1 MPLQIHPSSKQS
13 SVSKRTPRAT
23 SKNFE
28 LDIALFQQKLD
39 QKNCEL
45 SDLASKMARD
55 KSQFELIKSALQSQ
69 IDSLTSEL
77 ANQSN
82 QKIIPDDSILTEYK
96 LKIKTLNTQLQS
108 VTDEKDNEVDLRKNA
123 EMEMESLKHH
133 SKIEKKEME
142 IQIEEIKKENKQM

>member
-1 MPLQIHPSSKQS
+1 M
-13 SVSKRTPRAT
+13 
-23 SKNFE
+23 
-28 LDIALFQQKLD
+28 
-39 QKNCEL
+39 
-45 SDLASKMARD
+45 
-55 KSQFELIKSALQSQ
+55 
-69 IDSLTSEL
+69 TSEL

-108 VTDEKDNEVDLRKNA
+108 VTDEKDNEEDLRKNV

-133 SKIEKKEME
+133 SKIEKKERE